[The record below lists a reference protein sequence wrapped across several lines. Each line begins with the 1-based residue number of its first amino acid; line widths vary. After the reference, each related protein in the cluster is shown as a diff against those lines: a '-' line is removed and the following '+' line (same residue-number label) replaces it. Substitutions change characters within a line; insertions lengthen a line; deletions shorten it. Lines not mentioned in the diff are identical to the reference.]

1 MKNSKHWLVC
11 LDLSKMDDILIG
23 YTKFLAEK
31 IRPKT
36 ITFLHIVETG
46 PTAREIIDQFPEI
59 SSEEEFGEII
69 RGELNDRI
77 YAHFDDADAEIRL
90 LVKEGR
96 PTNKIIEI
104 DKGIEPDL
112 LIMGK
117 KMGYIGEG
125 VIPKRILKYVPTSIL
140 FIPENARYQLQNI
153 LVPVDFSEQSA
164 SGVSAALDLAGEED
178 GHVFAQHIFEYRAQF
193 FPYILS
199 EDEKKKI
206 HEEVEKK
213 KADYIESYNIPDS
226 VKFVLSKLSE
236 GRAADY
242 VYEESIDK
250 QADLIIVGS
259 KSKKLFDMLRHDF
272 TEKMANYA
280 FGVPLL
286 ILKNKEKHTKILK
299 SIFG

>member
-11 LDLSKMDDILIG
+11 LDLSKMDDMLIG
-23 YTKFLAEK
+23 YTKFLSEK
-31 IRPKT
+31 VAPET
-36 ITFLHIVETG
+36 ITFLHIVESG

-59 SSEEEFGEII
+59 NNKDEFDEII

-77 YAHFDDADAEIRL
+77 YSHFDDEDTEIRL

-104 DKGIEPDL
+104 DKSIEPDL

-117 KMGYIGEG
+117 KVGYIGEG

-140 FIPENARYQLQNI
+140 FVPENARFHLENV
-153 LVPVDFSEQSA
+153 LAPVDFSQQSA
-164 SGVSAALDLAGEED
+164 SGVSTALELTDD
-178 GHVFAQHIFEYRAQF
+178 GGQVYAQHIFEYRAQF
-193 FPYILS
+193 FPYVLS

-206 HEEVEKK
+206 NQDVEKK
-213 KADYIESYNIPDS
+213 KAEFIETYNIPDN
-226 VKFVLSKLSE
+226 VEFLLSKLSE
-236 GRAADY
+236 GRSADY
-242 VYEESIDK
+242 VYEETISK
-250 QADLIIVGS
+250 QVDLIVIGS
-259 KSKKLFDMLRHDF
+259 KSKKLSALLRHDF

-286 ILKNKEKHTKILK
+286 ILKNKEKYSKILK